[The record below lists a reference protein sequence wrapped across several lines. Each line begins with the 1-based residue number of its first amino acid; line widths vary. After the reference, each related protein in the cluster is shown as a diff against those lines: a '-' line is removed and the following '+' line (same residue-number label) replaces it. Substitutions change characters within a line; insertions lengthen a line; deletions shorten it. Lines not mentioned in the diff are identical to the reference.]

1 MINIDFELD
10 RLRNDLKWNGVD
22 MATTDNI
29 VNLARQDVHDAINDI
44 VDNAML
50 EAAQIGE
57 AMGADD
63 FVGQLQVMRENGT
76 YHLRTLSG
84 KTDFSEPPF
93 PMLPKLLKNAETSK
107 DGVRYKRIPIAD
119 RTRQAA
125 ATNIFDMRA
134 RANQERRQEV
144 QARKQERDNARK
156 SGSFRG
162 TTPITGLSKAKAYLE
177 SRRQGNANIPKGA
190 VTFRTA
196 TSNQDPETQWVRPGK
211 DKDMTGVLRDINDR
225 IDQDIEAATMDIIN
239 QYKELI

>member
-29 VNLARQDVHDAINDI
+29 VNLAQQDVHDAINDI

-177 SRRQGNANIPKGA
+177 SRRQGNTNIPKGA

>member
-1 MINIDFELD
+1 MISIDFELD

-22 MATTDNI
+22 MATTDHI
-29 VNLARQDVHDAINDI
+29 VNLAQQDVHDAINDI

-63 FVGQLQVMRENGT
+63 FVEQLQVIRENGT

-177 SRRQGNANIPKGA
+177 SRRQSNTDIPKGA